1 MLPNEWGFVHSEHYF
16 NLAFQKVICKIVLT
30 DKRKGFFFLLYRK
43 RFLEL
48 GKKLKEKNK
57 CM

>member
-30 DKRKGFFFLLYRK
+30 DKRKGFFSFYI
-43 RFLEL
+43 
-48 GKKLKEKNK
+48 GKDF
-57 CM
+57 